1 MFEGL
6 RPKGDHLMRRIAHF
20 RPSPAMV
27 VAIIALLVALGGVA
41 AASIPGKGGVI
52 NACYLKTGGSLRVFD
67 TSKPGASGRCHQNER
82 TLTWN
87 RQGPQGIR
95 GQQGIQGVKGN
106 TGAPGPTEGTSAD
119 FFSDTT
125 PPSNVAVDATRDAS
139 PFTTTQSGHVFVS
152 KFIAGI
158 SATCTGE
165 TTVRFVLVVDGARVP
180 GSFVDTVPNGTTVSN
195 VTLTGVTPTVLAAGQ
210 HTASIGIACG
220 GTGVTNTSTDVGQ
233 GVTAVVLG

>member
-1 MFEGL
+1 
-6 RPKGDHLMRRIAHF
+6 MRRIAHF

-27 VAIIALLVALGGVA
+27 VAVIALLVALGGVA

-52 NACYLKTGGSLRVFD
+52 SACYLKTGGSLRVFD

-106 TGAPGPTEGTSAD
+106 TGPPGPTEGTSAD

-125 PPSNVAVDATRDAS
+125 PPSNVTVDATRDAS
-139 PFTTTQSGHVFVS
+139 PFTTTQAGHVFVS
-152 KFIAGI
+152 KFIDAI

-220 GTGVTNTSTDVGQ
+220 GTGVTNSTFDVGQ

>member
-1 MFEGL
+1 
-6 RPKGDHLMRRIAHF
+6 
-20 RPSPAMV
+20 MV
-27 VAIIALLVALGGVA
+27 VAVIALLVAVGGVA

-52 NACYLKTGGSLRVFD
+52 SACYLKSSGSLRVFD

-87 RQGPQGIR
+87 QLGP
-95 GQQGIQGVKGN
+95 QGIQGVQGKSGPP
-106 TGAPGPTEGTSAD
+106 GATDGVSAD

-125 PPSNVAVDATRDAS
+125 PPSKVTVDTTRDAS
-139 PFTTTQSGHVFVS
+139 PFTTTQAGHVFVS
-152 KFIAGI
+152 KFINAI

-180 GSFVDTVPNGTTVSN
+180 GSFVDSVPNGTTVSN

-210 HTASIGIACG
+210 HSASIGIACG
-220 GTGVTNTSTDVGQ
+220 GTGVTNSTFDVGQ

>member
-1 MFEGL
+1 
-6 RPKGDHLMRRIAHF
+6 MRRIDHF

-27 VAIIALLVALGGVA
+27 VAVIALLVALGGVA
-41 AASIPGKGGVI
+41 AASIPGKVGVI
-52 NACYLKTGGSLRVFD
+52 SACYLKTSGSLRVFD
-67 TSKPGASGRCHQNER
+67 TAKPGASGRCHQNER

-87 RQGPQGIR
+87 RQGPQGI
-95 GQQGIQGVKGN
+95 QGVKGN
-106 TGAPGPTEGTSAD
+106 TGPAGPTEGTSAD

-125 PPSNVAVDATRDAS
+125 PPSNVTVDATRDAS
-139 PFTTTQSGHVFVS
+139 PFTTTQAGHVFVS
-152 KFIAGI
+152 KFINAI
-158 SATCTGE
+158 SANCTGQ

-180 GSFVDTVPNGTTVSN
+180 GSFVDSVPNGTTVSD

-220 GTGVTNTSTDVGQ
+220 GTGVTNSTTDVGQ

>member
-1 MFEGL
+1 
-6 RPKGDHLMRRIAHF
+6 MRRIAQF

-27 VAIIALLVALGGVA
+27 VAVIALLVALGGVA

-52 NACYLKTGGSLRVFD
+52 SACYLKTGGSLRVVD

-82 TLTWN
+82 TLTWS
-87 RQGPQGIR
+87 RQGRQ
-95 GQQGIQGVKGN
+95 
-106 TGAPGPTEGTSAD
+106 GTSSD

-125 PPSNVAVDATRDAS
+125 PPSNVTVDATRDAS
-139 PFTTTQSGHVFVS
+139 PFTTTQAGHVFVS
-152 KFIAGI
+152 KFINAI

-165 TTVRFVLVVDGARVP
+165 ANVRFVLVVDGARVP
-180 GSFVDTVPNGTTVSN
+180 GSFVDNVPNGTAVSN

-220 GTGVTNTSTDVGQ
+220 GTGVTNSTFDVGQ

>member
-1 MFEGL
+1 MS
-6 RPKGDHLMRRIAHF
+6 RITQF

-27 VAIIALLVALGGVA
+27 VAVIALLVALGGVA

-52 NACYLKTGGSLRVFD
+52 TACYLKTGGSLRVLN
-67 TSKPGASGRCHQNER
+67 TSSPGASGRCHRNER

-87 RQGPQGIR
+87 QLGR
-95 GQQGIQGVKGN
+95 QGVKGA
-106 TGAPGPTEGTSAD
+106 TGPTEGTSAD
-119 FFSDTT
+119 IFSNTSQDVT
-125 PPSNVAVDATRDAS
+125 VDATRDAS
-139 PFTTTQSGHVFVS
+139 PFTTTQAGQVFVS
-152 KFIAGI
+152 KFIASI

-180 GSFVDTVPNGTTVSN
+180 GSFVDSVPNGTTVSN
-195 VTLTGVTPTVLAAGQ
+195 VTLTGVTPTVLAAGP

-220 GTGVTNTSTDVGQ
+220 GTGVTSSSFEADQ